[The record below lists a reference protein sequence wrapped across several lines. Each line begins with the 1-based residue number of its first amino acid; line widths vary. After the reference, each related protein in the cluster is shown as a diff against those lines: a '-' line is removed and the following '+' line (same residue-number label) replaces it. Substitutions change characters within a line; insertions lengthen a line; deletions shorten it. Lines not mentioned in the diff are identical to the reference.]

1 MACRVICALPT
12 WADMTKPAVEI
23 LSPNSPQTSSRS
35 LDVQQIRK
43 DFPILA
49 SRVHGKPLIYLDN
62 AATTQKPLAVIDR
75 IERYYREE
83 NANIHRGVY
92 QLSQQATAEHD
103 AAREKVRRFI
113 NAEKSAE
120 IIFTRG
126 TTEGINLVAASWGR
140 AFLKPGDEV
149 IVSHLEHH
157 SNIVPWQMICD
168 AVGAKL
174 RVIPINDAGELRLD
188 EYAKLLNDRTRMV
201 AVNHVSNSL
210 GTIND
215 VKAITAMA
223 HRVGAKVLIDGAQW
237 VAHFATDVQEIGCDF
252 YAFSGHKLYGPT
264 GIGVLYARRE
274 LLEAMPPYHGGG
286 DMIESVTFEKTV
298 YADVPEK
305 FEAGTPNIAGAIGL
319 GAAID
324 YVLSIG
330 FEKLHAQEQGL
341 LNYATEQMRK
351 IPGLRL
357 VGTAA
362 RKAGVISF
370 LMENPPLAPLDLGM
384 LLDRQGVA
392 VRTGHHCCQPVMD
405 RFGIPGTARVS
416 LAMYNT
422 RADIDALIAALKSIR
437 AAGKPAAPAV
447 TVSTADARYPT
458 AVAASPQ
465 TAADDLAEMF
475 EFLGDWEARDQEII
489 HMGEKLL
496 PMPIEFKTEDTRV
509 KGCMSTVHLVGRKRP
524 GTDDVFEFLADSDAH
539 LVRGLIAI
547 LQRLFSGQRATD
559 VVAFETETFLKRVG
573 LDQHLSMGRRSGL
586 AGMIQRIRSIASAI
600 AKGNP

>member
-1 MACRVICALPT
+1 MASRAICALPI

-23 LSPNSPQTSSRS
+23 LSPPQTSSPKFDAQR
-35 LDVQQIRK
+35 IRQ
-43 DFPILA
+43 DFPIL
-49 SRVHGKPLIYLDN
+49 STRVHGKPLIYLDN
-62 AATTQKPLAVIDR
+62 GATTQKPLAVIER

-83 NANIHRGVY
+83 NSNIHRGVY
-92 QLSQQATAEHD
+92 QLSQHATAEHD
-103 AAREKVRRFI
+103 AARETVRRFI
-113 NAEKSAE
+113 NAKHAAE

-140 AFLKPGDEV
+140 KFLQPGDEV

-201 AVNHVSNSL
+201 AVNHISNSL

-215 VKAITAMA
+215 VKTITALA

-237 VAHFATDVQEIGCDF
+237 VAHFPTDVQDIGCDF

-286 DMIESVTFEKTV
+286 DMIESVTFEKTI
-298 YADVPEK
+298 YADPPNK

-324 YVLSIG
+324 YVSSIG
-330 FEKLHAQEQGL
+330 FPKLHTHEQDL
-341 LNYATEQMRK
+341 LEYATEQMQA
-351 IPGLRL
+351 IPGLRI
-357 VGTAA
+357 VGTASQ
-362 RKAGVISF
+362 KAGVISF
-370 LMENPPLAPLDLGM
+370 LLENPPIAPLDLGM
-384 LLDRQGVA
+384 ALDRQGIA

-405 RFGIPGTARVS
+405 RFNIPGTARVS
-416 LAMYNT
+416 IAMYNT
-422 RADIDALIAALKSIR
+422 RADIDALLAALKSIR
-437 AAGKPAAPAV
+437 AAGKPSSPSANISAV
-447 TVSTADARYPT
+447 DARYPA

-465 TAADDLAEMF
+465 AVADELAEMF
-475 EFLGDWEARDQEII
+475 EFLGDWEARDQEIV

-496 PMPIEFKTEDTRV
+496 PMPVEFKTEETRV
-509 KGCMSTVHLVGRKRP
+509 KGCMSTVHLVGRKQP
-524 GTDDVFEFLADSDAH
+524 GTADIFEFLADSDAH

-547 LQRLFSGQRATD
+547 LQRLFSGQRAAE
-559 VVAFETETFLKRVG
+559 VIAFDTESFLKRVG

-586 AGMIQRIRSIASAI
+586 AGMIQRIRSIAAAI
-600 AKGNP
+600 AKG